1 MPGKKDYYEVLG
13 VPRDA
18 SQEEIKKAYR
28 KLARKHHPDANPDDP
43 QAEEKFKRINEAY
56 QVLSDPEKRRAYDQF
71 GHTGSTGGGFNG
83 ARGFDPR
90 DFGGFGDFEDIND
103 IFESF
108 FGGGR
113 AKGRRRGP
121 TRGSDIEA
129 TLSISFEEAAFGAEK
144 EVKVSR
150 AESCPTC
157 GGSGAE
163 PGTEPETCS
172 QCGGSGRVRSAR
184 NTPFGQ
190 FVSTRTCQECQ
201 GRGQVIRDLCP
212 ECRGKGQVRRTRTV
226 QVNVPSGIED
236 GMRLRL
242 SGEGE
247 SGQKGGPRGDLYV
260 RVKIKSHPDF
270 EREGNDVLAD
280 LEVSMVEASLGTKK
294 QVDTLEGAE
303 EVTIKP
309 GVQHGDTITLRD
321 KGIPYL
327 KGYGRG
333 DHIVRIKV
341 RVPRK
346 ISPEQKD
353 LLLEFA
359 RLRGEEVEEPQEG
372 FFERV
377 HRAFSRNKDE

>member
-1 MPGKKDYYEVLG
+1 LPGKRDYYDILG
-13 VPRDA
+13 VPKDA
-18 SQEEIKKAYR
+18 SPEQIKKAYR
-28 KLARKHHPDANPDDP
+28 NLARENHPDANPDDP
-43 QAEEKFKRINEAY
+43 QAEEKFKKINEAY

-71 GHTGSTGGGFNG
+71 GHTGSAGGGFNG

-90 DFGGFGDFEDIND
+90 DFGGFGDFEDI
-103 IFESF
+103 FESF

-113 AKGRRRGP
+113 ARGRRRGP
-121 TRGSDIEA
+121 SRGGDVEA
-129 TLSISFEEAAFGAEK
+129 TLSVSFEEAAFGAEK
-144 EVKVSR
+144 EIKVSR

-190 FVSTRTCQECQ
+190 FVSTRTCPECQ
-201 GRGQVIRDLCP
+201 GQGHVIEDLCP
-212 ECRGKGQVRRTRTV
+212 ECRGRGQVRRTRTV
-226 QVNVPSGIED
+226 EVNVPSGIED

-247 SGQKGGPRGDLYV
+247 SGQRGGPRGDLYV
-260 RVKIKSHPDF
+260 RVRVESHPDF
-270 EREGNDVLAD
+270 HREGNNVISD
-280 LEVSMVEASLGTKK
+280 LDVSMVEACLGTIKEVK
-294 QVDTLEGAE
+294 TLDGSE
-303 EVTIKP
+303 EVSIEP
-309 GVQHGDTITLRD
+309 GVQHGETITLRD

-333 DHIVRIKV
+333 DHIARINVRIPSNLSDEEKG
-341 RVPRK
+341 
-346 ISPEQKD
+346 
-353 LLLEFA
+353 LLMEFA
-359 RLRGEEVEEPQEG
+359 QMRGEEIEEPPEG

-377 HRAFSRNKDE
+377 HRAFSRSKNKDE